1 MHLLIILISLLIAGG
16 LRYTLVKSRKQTW
29 QAQWQSTLFCFLFP
43 PLFIFM
49 TIVAVYWMGHHG
61 QMLGIPSHR
70 WGCHLAIAFL
80 LWSGLL
86 LIYQTYQGWQSQYNL
101 QQYPQIQ
108 VENQT
113 LRLIPSSLPYSA
125 QIGFWQ
131 PQLVVSTGLLTLL
144 KDDHL
149 SAVLAHEQAHALYK
163 DTFWFFWLGY
173 FKKLTCWL
181 PYSEQLW
188 QDLLLLRE
196 IRADQKALQSFD
208 SLILAEA
215 LLSVAQFSTD
225 SLNQSPVMAGFNK
238 GSDRLEQRI
247 EAILNPCS
255 PWQSF
260 SWQHS
265 PWIPLIFLPLLT
277 IPLHH

>member
-1 MHLLIILISLLIAGG
+1 M
-16 LRYTLVKSRKQTW
+16 
-29 QAQWQSTLFCFLFP
+29 
-43 PLFIFM
+43 
-49 TIVAVYWMGHHG
+49 
-61 QMLGIPSHR
+61 
-70 WGCHLAIAFL
+70 
-80 LWSGLL
+80 
-86 LIYQTYQGWQSQYNL
+86 
-101 QQYPQIQ
+101 
-108 VENQT
+108 
-113 LRLIPSSLPYSA
+113 
-125 QIGFWQ
+125 
-131 PQLVVSTGLLTLL
+131 
-144 KDDHL
+144 
-149 SAVLAHEQAHALYK
+149 
-163 DTFWFFWLGY
+163 
-173 FKKLTCWL
+173 TCWL

-215 LLSVAQFSTD
+215 LLSVAQFSTE